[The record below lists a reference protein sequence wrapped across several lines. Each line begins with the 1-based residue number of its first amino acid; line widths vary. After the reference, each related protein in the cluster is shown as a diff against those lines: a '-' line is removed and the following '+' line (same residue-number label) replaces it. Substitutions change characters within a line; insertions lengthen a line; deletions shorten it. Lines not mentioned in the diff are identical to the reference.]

1 MSAYP
6 SYDSVNTVKLVE
18 MQTLLDYSEK
28 QNTRY

>member
-18 MQTLLDYSEK
+18 MLTWLDYSEK
-28 QNTRY
+28 KH